1 MADKI
6 WSAGQVGIDIKPITD
21 GFYAKLDA
29 LLARAADKSIDVAAN
44 LDFDDGAARRQLD
57 KWRSASAEVKVKAND
72 SQVRQ
77 LVDKWDGKSV
87 NAKLDLDTKKFKR
100 DLKSVES
107 ELKKVGNQADWQKYW
122 LKNEREL
129 KKVEAQVTMMV

>member
-1 MADKI
+1 MAEGI
-6 WSAGQVGIDIKPITD
+6 FSAGKVGVDVVPVTD

-29 LLARAADKSIDVAAN
+29 ELARIANKSVDVAAN
-44 LDFDDGAARRQLD
+44 LDFDDGEARRQLD
-57 KWRSASAEVKVKAND
+57 KWRSASAEVKIKAND

-100 DLKSVES
+100 
-107 ELKKVGNQADWQKYW
+107 ELAEVLG
-122 LKNEREL
+122 
-129 KKVEAQVTMMV
+129 